1 MGYLDTVYGMVKK
14 CKFMAG
20 VALEGDEKQMER
32 ERRGGIVSGSEG
44 GVSEG
49 RGEMKELLSL

>member
-1 MGYLDTVYGMVKK
+1 MVKK